1 MKSLNKN
8 DIRRNTIVFIILMLS
23 LFTVPYVN
31 NPGVK
36 IFLGMVLLMLVINF
50 IMTISK
56 VISYYW
62 KKND

>member
-1 MKSLNKN
+1 MKILNKN
-8 DIRRNTIVFIILMLS
+8 DIRRNTIVFISLVLS

-36 IFLGMVLLMLVINF
+36 ILLGMVLLMLVINF

-62 KKND
+62 KKNG